1 MLQLDYL
8 ITRQTLKAPRNTA
21 LAFGT
26 YQRYFTK
33 GQAKTTGFNPTNECA
48 DFWSAAHSY
57 NFII

>member
-26 YQRYFTK
+26 YTEAIKDIYKRGEIPLKFVTITEEK
-33 GQAKTTGFNPTNECA
+33 
-48 DFWSAAHSY
+48 
-57 NFII
+57 